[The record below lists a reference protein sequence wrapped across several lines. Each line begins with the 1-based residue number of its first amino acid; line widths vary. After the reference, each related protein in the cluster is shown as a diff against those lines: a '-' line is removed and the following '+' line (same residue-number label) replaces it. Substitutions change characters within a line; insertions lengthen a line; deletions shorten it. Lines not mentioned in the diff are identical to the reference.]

1 MIHIRI
7 ENHEEV
13 AVSQGGL
20 KGYLGKGLNALGL
33 IDLKATVEKQVAAQL
48 REQFQQRGVRAEV
61 IVVLE

>member
-20 KGYLGKGLNALGL
+20 KGRIGKGLSALGL
-33 IDLKATVEKQVAAQL
+33 MDLKATVEKQVAAQL
-48 REQFQQRGVRAEV
+48 REQLQQRGIRAEV